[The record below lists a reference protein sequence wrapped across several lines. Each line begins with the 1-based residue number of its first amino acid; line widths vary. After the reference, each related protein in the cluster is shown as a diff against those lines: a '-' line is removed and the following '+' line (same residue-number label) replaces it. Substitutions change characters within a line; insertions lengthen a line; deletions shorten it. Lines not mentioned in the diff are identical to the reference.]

1 MAVRVLVVGAGIAGL
16 SAALR
21 LRQLGGSPT
30 VVEAAPGPR
39 GGGYMIDF
47 FGPGV
52 DAAER
57 LGLGPALERI
67 HAPIERLVF
76 VDGSGRSR
84 VAVGYPALR
93 RRVFGGRHHNFLRG
107 DLEAELYAAARDA
120 GVQPSH
126 GRKVVGLQPSAAAG
140 APVVVRY
147 ADGAEEEWDV
157 VLGADGVHSRV
168 RSDLLEPDEWSTR
181 DLGHAVWTWIMDRSL
196 PGVRREDF
204 VTLTAPGR
212 MVAVYPVDEE
222 RTAAFLVHPSPDG
235 GGEPDAEL
243 PGTLHRRF
251 GDLGWLVPELLAA
264 FPSAVDRYTDR
275 TVQVRARVWH
285 RGRVALLGDACW
297 CVSLLAGQG
306 ASLALAGGATVA
318 EELAT
323 VPGVADVPAALD
335 RARERLGPLVTRLA
349 DSGAR
354 TASWFVPEERWRM
367 TVRDTTLRA
376 SAWPVVG
383 PLLGRRFGLIRPAA

>member
-1 MAVRVLVVGAGIAGL
+1 MRVLVVGAGIAGL

-30 VVEAAPGPR
+30 LVEAAPGPR

-47 FGPGV
+47 FGPGI
-52 DAAER
+52 DAADR
-57 LGLGPALERI
+57 LGLRPALERI

-93 RRVFGGRHHNFLRG
+93 RRLFGGRHHNFLRG

-120 GVQPSH
+120 GVQLSH
-126 GRKVVGLQPSAAAG
+126 GRKVTGVRPAAAAG
-140 APVVVRY
+140 DPVVVRY

-157 VLGADGVHSRV
+157 VLGADGIHSRV
-168 RSDLLEPDEWSTR
+168 RDGVLEPDEWSTR
-181 DLGHAVWTWIMDRSL
+181 DLGHAVWTWIVDRSL

-212 MVAVYPVDEE
+212 MVAVYPVDER
-222 RTAAFLVHPSPDG
+222 RTAAFFVHRSPDG
-235 GGEPDAEL
+235 GGEPGADL
-243 PGTLHRRF
+243 PATLHRRF
-251 GDLGWLVPELLAA
+251 GDLGWLVPELLTT

-275 TVQVRARVWH
+275 TVQVRSRVWH

-306 ASLALAGGATVA
+306 ASLALAGGAAVA

-323 VPGVADVPAALD
+323 VSAPADVPAALD
-335 RARERLGPLVTRLA
+335 RARDRLGPVVARLA
-349 DSGAR
+349 DAGAR
-354 TASWFVPEERWRM
+354 TASWFAPEERWRM
-367 TVRDTTLRA
+367 AVRDASLRA

-383 PLLGRRFGLIRPAA
+383 PVLGRRLGFIRPAA

>member
-1 MAVRVLVVGAGIAGL
+1 MRVLVVGAGIAGL

-21 LRQLGGSPT
+21 LRQLGGAPT

-47 FGPGV
+47 FGPGI
-52 DAAER
+52 DAADR
-57 LGLGPALERI
+57 LGLRPGLERI

-76 VDGSGRSR
+76 VDGSGRPR

-107 DLEAELYAAARDA
+107 DLEAELYAAARSA
-120 GVQPSH
+120 GVAPSH
-126 GRKVVGLQPSAAAG
+126 GRKVIGVQQAAAAG
-140 APVVVRY
+140 DPVVVRY

-157 VLGADGVHSRV
+157 VLGADGIHSRV
-168 RSDLLEPDEWSTR
+168 RNDVLEPDEWSTR
-181 DLGHAVWTWIMDRSL
+181 DLGHAVWTWIVDGSL

-212 MVAVYPVDEE
+212 MVAAYPVDEE
-222 RTAAFLVHPSPDG
+222 RTAAFFVHRSPDG
-235 GGEPDAEL
+235 GGEPGADL
-243 PGTLHRRF
+243 PGALHRRF
-251 GDLGWLVPELLAA
+251 GDLGWLVPELLATL
-264 FPSAVDRYTDR
+264 PSALDRYTDR
-275 TVQVRARVWH
+275 TVQVRSRVWH

-306 ASLALAGGATVA
+306 ASLALAGGVAVA

-323 VPGVADVPAALD
+323 ASAVADVPAALD
-335 RARERLGPLVTRLA
+335 RARDRLGPVVTRLA
-349 DSGAR
+349 DAGAR

-367 TVRDTTLRA
+367 AVRDTSLRA

-383 PLLGRRFGLIRPAA
+383 PVLGRRFGFIRPAA

>member
-21 LRQLGGSPT
+21 LRQLGWSPT
-30 VVEAAPGPR
+30 VVETAPGPR

-47 FGPGV
+47 FGPGL
-52 DAAER
+52 DAADR
-57 LGLGPALERI
+57 LGLRPALERI

-76 VDGSGRSR
+76 VDGSGRPR
-84 VAVGYPALR
+84 VTVGYPALR
-93 RRVFGGRHHNFLRG
+93 RRAFGGRHHNFLRG

-120 GVQPSH
+120 GVQLSH
-126 GRKVVGLQPSAAAG
+126 GRKVTGVQPAAADG
-140 APVVVRY
+140 DPVLVRY

-157 VLGADGVHSRV
+157 VLGADGIHSRV
-168 RSDLLEPDEWSTR
+168 RDDLLERDEWSTR
-181 DLGHAVWTWIMDRSL
+181 DLGHAVWAWLLDGSLRS
-196 PGVRREDF
+196 VRREDF

-212 MVAVYPVDEE
+212 MVAVYPVDEG
-222 RTAAFLVHPSPDG
+222 RTAAFFVHRSPDG
-235 GGEPDAEL
+235 GGEHGADL
-243 PGTLHRRF
+243 PGTLHDRF

-264 FPSAVDRYTDR
+264 LPSAVDRYTDR

-306 ASLALAGGATVA
+306 ASLAMTGGVAVA

-323 VPGVADVPAALD
+323 VSAVTDVPAALD
-335 RARERLGPLVTRLA
+335 RVRNRLGPPVARLA
-349 DSGAR
+349 EAGAR

-367 TVRDTTLRA
+367 TVRDTSLRA

-383 PLLGRRFGLIRPAA
+383 PVLGRRFGLVRPAA

>member
-1 MAVRVLVVGAGIAGL
+1 MRVLVVGAGIAGL

-30 VVEAAPGPR
+30 LVESAPGPR

-52 DAAER
+52 DAADR
-57 LGLGPALERI
+57 LGLRSGLERI

-76 VDGSGRSR
+76 VDQSGRPR
-84 VAVGYPALR
+84 VAVGYLALR
-93 RRVFGGRHHNFLRG
+93 RRAFGGRHHNFLRG
-107 DLEAELYAAARDA
+107 DLEAELHAAVRDA

-126 GRKVVGLQPSAAAG
+126 GRKVVGVQPAAAAG
-140 APVVVRY
+140 SPVVVRY
-147 ADGAEEEWDV
+147 ADGTQEEWDV

-168 RSDLLEPDEWSTR
+168 RADVLEPDEWGTR
-181 DLGHAVWTWIMDRSL
+181 DLGHAVWTWILEGSL

-212 MVAVYPVDEE
+212 MVAVYPVDDG
-222 RTAAFLVHPSPDG
+222 RTAAVFVHRSPDG
-235 GGEPDAEL
+235 GGEPEADL
-243 PGTLHRRF
+243 PGTLHSRF

-264 FPSAVDRYTDR
+264 LPSALDRYTDR

-306 ASLALAGGATVA
+306 ASLALAGGVAVA

-323 VPGVADVPAALD
+323 VSAVADVPAALD
-335 RARERLGPLVTRLA
+335 RVHARFGPLVARLA
-349 DSGAR
+349 DTGAR
-354 TASWFVPEERWRM
+354 TASWFAPEERWRM
-367 TVRDTTLRA
+367 AVRDTSLRA

-383 PLLGRRFGLIRPAA
+383 PVLGRRFGLVRPAT

>member
-1 MAVRVLVVGAGIAGL
+1 MRVLVVGAGIAGL

-21 LRQLGGSPT
+21 LRQLGGAPT

-47 FGPGV
+47 FGPGI
-52 DAAER
+52 DAAGR
-57 LGLGPALERI
+57 LGLRPGLERI

-76 VDGSGRSR
+76 VDGSGRPR

-107 DLEAELYAAARDA
+107 DLEAELYAAARSA
-120 GVQPSH
+120 GVAPSH
-126 GRKVVGLQPSAAAG
+126 GRKVIGVQRAAAAG
-140 APVVVRY
+140 DPVVVRY

-157 VLGADGVHSRV
+157 VLGADGIHSRV
-168 RSDLLEPDEWSTR
+168 RDDVLEPDEWSTR
-181 DLGHAVWTWIMDRSL
+181 DLGHAVWTWIVDGSL

-212 MVAVYPVDEE
+212 MVAAYPVDEE
-222 RTAAFLVHPSPDG
+222 RTAAFFVHRSPDG
-235 GGEPDAEL
+235 GGEPGADL
-243 PGTLHRRF
+243 PGALHRRF
-251 GDLGWLVPELLAA
+251 GDLGWLVPELLATL
-264 FPSAVDRYTDR
+264 PSALDRYTDR
-275 TVQVRARVWH
+275 TVQVRSRVWH

-306 ASLALAGGATVA
+306 ASLALAGGVAVA

-323 VPGVADVPAALD
+323 ASAVADVPAALD
-335 RARERLGPLVTRLA
+335 RARDRLGPVVTRLA
-349 DSGAR
+349 DAGAR

-367 TVRDTTLRA
+367 AVRDTSLRA

-383 PLLGRRFGLIRPAA
+383 PVLGRRFGFIRPAA

>member
-1 MAVRVLVVGAGIAGL
+1 VAVRVLVVGAGVAGL

-47 FGPGV
+47 FGPGI
-52 DAAER
+52 DAADR

-76 VDGSGRSR
+76 IDASGRPR
-84 VAVGYPALR
+84 VAVGYQALR
-93 RRVFGGRHHNFLRG
+93 RRAFGGRHHNFLRG
-107 DLEAELYAAARDA
+107 DLEAELHTAAGTA
-120 GVQPSH
+120 GVQLSH
-126 GRKVVGLQPSAAAG
+126 GRKVAGVQPAAADG
-140 APVVVRY
+140 SPVLVRY

-157 VLGADGVHSRV
+157 VLGADGFHSRV
-168 RSDLLEPDEWSTR
+168 RDDLLERDEWTTR
-181 DLGHAVWTWIMDRSL
+181 DLGHAVWAWLLDGSL
-196 PGVRREDF
+196 RGVRREDF

-212 MVAVYPVDEE
+212 MVAVYPVDEG
-222 RTAAFLVHPSPDG
+222 RTAAFFVHRSPDG
-235 GGEPDAEL
+235 GGEPAADL
-243 PGTLHRRF
+243 PGTLQDRF
-251 GDLGWLVPELLAA
+251 GDLGWLVPELLATL
-264 FPSAVDRYTDR
+264 PSAVDRYTDR

-306 ASLALAGGATVA
+306 ASLAMAGGVA
-318 EELAT
+318 VGEELAT
-323 VPGVADVPAALD
+323 VPAVADVPAALD
-335 RARERLGPLVTRLA
+335 RVRDRLGPLVARLA
-349 DSGAR
+349 DTGAR

-367 TVRDTTLRA
+367 TVRDTSLRA

-383 PLLGRRFGLIRPAA
+383 PVLGRRFGLVRPAA

>member
-47 FGPGV
+47 FGPGL
-52 DAAER
+52 DAADR
-57 LGLGPALERI
+57 LGLRPALERI

-76 VDGSGRSR
+76 VDGSGRPR

-93 RRVFGGRHHNFLRG
+93 RRAFGGRHHNFLRG

-120 GVQPSH
+120 GVRLSH
-126 GRKVVGLQPSAAAG
+126 GRKVTGVQPAAADG
-140 APVVVRY
+140 GPVLVRY
-147 ADGAEEEWDV
+147 ADGAGEEWDV
-157 VLGADGVHSRV
+157 VLGADGIHSRV
-168 RSDLLEPDEWSTR
+168 RNDLLERDEWSTR
-181 DLGHAVWTWIMDRSL
+181 DLGHAVWAWLLDGSPR
-196 PGVRREDF
+196 GVRREDF
-204 VTLTAPGR
+204 TTLTAPGR
-212 MVAVYPVDEE
+212 MVAVYPVDEG
-222 RTAAFLVHPSPDG
+222 RTAAFFVHRSPDG
-235 GGEPDAEL
+235 GGEPGADL
-243 PGTLHRRF
+243 PGTLHDRF

-264 FPSAVDRYTDR
+264 LPSAVDRYTDR

-306 ASLALAGGATVA
+306 ASLAMAGGVAMA

-323 VPGVADVPAALD
+323 VSAVADVPAALD
-335 RARERLGPLVTRLA
+335 RVHERLGPPVARLA
-349 DSGAR
+349 AAGAR

-367 TVRDTTLRA
+367 TVRDTSLRA

-383 PLLGRRFGLIRPAA
+383 PVLGRRLGLVRSAA

>member
-1 MAVRVLVVGAGIAGL
+1 MAVQVLVVGAGIAGM

-21 LRQLGGSPT
+21 LRQLGTPPT

-52 DAAER
+52 DAADR
-57 LGLGPALERI
+57 LGLRSALERI

-76 VDGSGRSR
+76 VDGSGTPR

-93 RRVFGGRHHNFLRG
+93 RRAFGGRHHNFLRG

-120 GVQPSH
+120 GVRLSH
-126 GRKVVGLQPSAAAG
+126 GRKVTGVQPAAADG
-140 APVVVRY
+140 SPVRVRY

-157 VLGADGVHSRV
+157 VLGADGIHSRV
-168 RSDLLEPDEWSTR
+168 RTDLLERHEWSTR
-181 DLGHAVWTWIMDRSL
+181 DLGHAVWAWLLDGSL
-196 PGVRREDF
+196 RGVRREDF

-212 MVAVYPVDEE
+212 MVAVYPVDEG
-222 RTAAFLVHPSPDG
+222 RTAAFFVHRSPDG
-235 GGEPDAEL
+235 GGEPGADL
-243 PGTLHRRF
+243 PGTLHDRF

-264 FPSAVDRYTDR
+264 LPSAVDRYTDR

-306 ASLALAGGATVA
+306 ASLAMAGGVAMA

-323 VPGVADVPAALD
+323 VSAVADVPAALD
-335 RARERLGPLVTRLA
+335 RVHDRLGPPVARLA
-349 DSGAR
+349 EVGAR

-367 TVRDTTLRA
+367 TVRDTSLRA

-383 PLLGRRFGLIRPAA
+383 PVLGRRFGLVRPAA

>member
-1 MAVRVLVVGAGIAGL
+1 VAVRVLVVGAGIAGL

-47 FGPGV
+47 FGPGI
-52 DAAER
+52 DAADR
-57 LGLGPALERI
+57 LGLRPGLERI

-76 VDGSGRSR
+76 VDGSGRPR

-93 RRVFGGRHHNFLRG
+93 RRVFAGRHHNFLRG
-107 DLEAELYAAARDA
+107 DLEAELYAAARSA
-120 GVQPSH
+120 GVAPSH
-126 GRKVVGLQPSAAAG
+126 GRKVIGVRQAAAAG
-140 APVVVRY
+140 DPVVVCY

-157 VLGADGVHSRV
+157 VLGADGIHSRV
-168 RSDLLEPDEWSTR
+168 RDDVLEPDEWSTR
-181 DLGHAVWTWIMDRSL
+181 DLGHAVWTWIVDGSL

-212 MVAVYPVDEE
+212 MVAVYPVDEG
-222 RTAAFLVHPSPDG
+222 RTAAFFVHRSPDG
-235 GGEPDAEL
+235 GGEPGADL

-251 GDLGWLVPELLAA
+251 GDLGWLVPELLATL
-264 FPSAVDRYTDR
+264 PSAVDRYTDR
-275 TVQVRARVWH
+275 TVQVRSRVWH

-306 ASLALAGGATVA
+306 ASLALAGGVAVA

-323 VPGVADVPAALD
+323 VSAVADAPAALD
-335 RARERLGPLVTRLA
+335 RARDRLEPVVARLA
-349 DSGAR
+349 DAGAR

-367 TVRDTTLRA
+367 AVRDTSLRA

-383 PLLGRRFGLIRPAA
+383 PLLGRRFGFIRPAA

>member
-1 MAVRVLVVGAGIAGL
+1 MRVLVVGAGIAGL

-47 FGPGV
+47 FGPGI
-52 DAAER
+52 DAADR
-57 LGLGPALERI
+57 LGLRPGLERI

-76 VDGSGRSR
+76 VDGSGRPR

-107 DLEAELYAAARDA
+107 DLEAELYAAARGA
-120 GVQPSH
+120 GVAPSH
-126 GRKVVGLQPSAAAG
+126 GRKVIGVQQAAAAG
-140 APVVVRY
+140 DPVVVRY

-157 VLGADGVHSRV
+157 VLGADGIHSRV
-168 RSDLLEPDEWSTR
+168 RDDVLEPDEWSTR
-181 DLGHAVWTWIMDRSL
+181 DLGHAVWTWIVDGSL

-212 MVAVYPVDEE
+212 MVAVYPVDER
-222 RTAAFLVHPSPDG
+222 RTAAFFVHRSPDG
-235 GGEPDAEL
+235 GGEPGADL
-243 PGTLHRRF
+243 PATLHRRF

-264 FPSAVDRYTDR
+264 LPSAVDRYTDR

-306 ASLALAGGATVA
+306 ASLAMAGGVAVA

-323 VPGVADVPAALD
+323 VSAVTDVPAALD
-335 RARERLGPLVTRLA
+335 RVHERLGPPVARLA
-349 DSGAR
+349 EAGAR

-367 TVRDTTLRA
+367 TVRDSSLRA
-376 SAWPVVG
+376 SAWPIVG
-383 PLLGRRFGLIRPAA
+383 PVLGRRFGLVRPAA

>member
-1 MAVRVLVVGAGIAGL
+1 MRVLVVGAGIAGL

-30 VVEAAPGPR
+30 LVEAAPGPR

-47 FGPGV
+47 FGPGL
-52 DAAER
+52 DAADR
-57 LGLGPALERI
+57 LGLRSALERI

-76 VDGSGRSR
+76 VDGFGRPR

-93 RRVFGGRHHNFLRG
+93 RRAFGGRHHNFLRG
-107 DLEAELYAAARDA
+107 DLEAELYAAARDT
-120 GVQPSH
+120 GVQLSH
-126 GRKVVGLQPSAAAG
+126 GRKVTRVQPAATDG
-140 APVVVRY
+140 GPVVVRY

-157 VLGADGVHSRV
+157 VLGADGIHSRV
-168 RSDLLEPDEWSTR
+168 RNDLLERDEWSTR
-181 DLGHAVWTWIMDRSL
+181 DLGHAVWAWLLDGTLR
-196 PGVRREDF
+196 GVRREDF

-212 MVAVYPVDEE
+212 MVAVYPVDEG
-222 RTAAFLVHPSPDG
+222 RTAAFFVHRSPDG
-235 GGEPDAEL
+235 GGEAEADL
-243 PGTLHRRF
+243 PGTLHDRF

-264 FPSAVDRYTDR
+264 LPSAVDRYTDR

-285 RGRVALLGDACW
+285 RGRAALLGDACW

-306 ASLALAGGATVA
+306 ASLAMAGGVAVA

-323 VPGVADVPAALD
+323 VSAVADVPTALD
-335 RARERLGPLVTRLA
+335 RVHERLGPPVARLA
-349 DSGAR
+349 EAGAR

-367 TVRDTTLRA
+367 TVRDSSLRA

-383 PLLGRRFGLIRPAA
+383 PVLGRRFGLVRPAA

>member
-1 MAVRVLVVGAGIAGL
+1 VAVRVLVVGAGIAGL

-21 LRQLGGSPT
+21 LRQLGGAPT

-47 FGPGV
+47 FGPGI
-52 DAAER
+52 DAADR
-57 LGLGPALERI
+57 LGLRPGLERI

-76 VDGSGRSR
+76 VDGSGRPR

-107 DLEAELYAAARDA
+107 DLEAELYAAARSA
-120 GVQPSH
+120 GVAPSH
-126 GRKVVGLQPSAAAG
+126 GRKVIGVQQAAAAG
-140 APVVVRY
+140 DPVVVRY

-157 VLGADGVHSRV
+157 VLGADGIHSRV
-168 RSDLLEPDEWSTR
+168 RNDVLEPDEWSTR
-181 DLGHAVWTWIMDRSL
+181 DLGHAVWTWIVDGSL

-212 MVAVYPVDEE
+212 MVAAYPVDEE
-222 RTAAFLVHPSPDG
+222 RTAAFFVHRSPDG
-235 GGEPDAEL
+235 GGEPGADL
-243 PGTLHRRF
+243 PGALHRRF
-251 GDLGWLVPELLAA
+251 GDLGWLVPELLATL
-264 FPSAVDRYTDR
+264 PSALDRYTDR
-275 TVQVRARVWH
+275 TVQVRSRVWH

-306 ASLALAGGATVA
+306 ASLALAGGVAVA

-323 VPGVADVPAALD
+323 ASAVADVPAALD
-335 RARERLGPLVTRLA
+335 RARDRLGPVVTRLA
-349 DSGAR
+349 DAGAR

-367 TVRDTTLRA
+367 AVRDTSLRA

-383 PLLGRRFGLIRPAA
+383 PVLGRRFGFIRPAA

>member
-1 MAVRVLVVGAGIAGL
+1 MTVRVLVVGAGIAGL

-21 LRQLGGSPT
+21 LRQLGGSPM

-47 FGPGV
+47 FGPGI
-52 DAAER
+52 DAADR
-57 LGLGPALERI
+57 LGLRSALERI

-76 VDGSGRSR
+76 VDGSGRPR

-93 RRVFGGRHHNFLRG
+93 RRVFGGQHHNFLRG
-107 DLEAELYAAARDA
+107 DLEAELHAAARGA
-120 GVQPSH
+120 GVEPSH
-126 GRKVVGLQPSAAAG
+126 GRKVIGVLPAVAAVD
-140 APVVVRY
+140 PVVVRY

-157 VLGADGVHSRV
+157 VLGADGIHSRV
-168 RSDLLEPDEWSTR
+168 RTDVLEPDEWSSR
-181 DLGHAVWTWIMDRSL
+181 DLGHAVWAWILDGSL

-212 MVAVYPVDEE
+212 MVAAYPVDQG
-222 RTAAFLVHPSPDG
+222 RTAAFFVHRSPDG
-235 GGEPDAEL
+235 GGEPGADL
-243 PGTLHRRF
+243 PGALHRRF
-251 GDLGWLVPELLAA
+251 GDLGWLVPELLASL
-264 FPSAVDRYTDR
+264 PSAVDRYTDR
-275 TVQVRARVWH
+275 TVQVRSRVWH

-306 ASLALAGGATVA
+306 ASLALAGGVTVA

-323 VPGVADVPAALD
+323 ASAVADVPAALD
-335 RARERLGPLVTRLA
+335 RARDRLGPVVTRLA
-349 DSGAR
+349 DAGTR

-367 TVRDTTLRA
+367 AVRDTSLRA

-383 PLLGRRFGLIRPAA
+383 PVLGRRFGFIRPAA

>member
-1 MAVRVLVVGAGIAGL
+1 
-16 SAALR
+16 
-21 LRQLGGSPT
+21 
-30 VVEAAPGPR
+30 
-39 GGGYMIDF
+39 
-47 FGPGV
+47 
-52 DAAER
+52 
-57 LGLGPALERI
+57 
-67 HAPIERLVF
+67 
-76 VDGSGRSR
+76 
-84 VAVGYPALR
+84 
-93 RRVFGGRHHNFLRG
+93 
-107 DLEAELYAAARDA
+107 
-120 GVQPSH
+120 
-126 GRKVVGLQPSAAAG
+126 
-140 APVVVRY
+140 
-147 ADGAEEEWDV
+147 
-157 VLGADGVHSRV
+157 V

-181 DLGHAVWTWIMDRSL
+181 DLGHAVWTWILDRSL

-212 MVAVYPVDEE
+212 MVAVYPVDEG
-222 RTAAFLVHPSPDG
+222 RTAAFLVHRSPDG

-251 GDLGWLVPELLAA
+251 DDLDWLVPELLAA

-323 VPGVADVPAALD
+323 VSDVADVPAALD

-376 SAWPVVG
+376 STWPVVG
-383 PLLGRRFGLIRPAA
+383 PCSADGSASSARPRSPVLGAAGRRRGRLDGMTSSTLTRARTRIPSALLVAVGLAAGFGVAQGTGIRALGGAVFALGGLGAAWLWVKHRGWAVALGLGALYIGAFVLAHVLALGVGMASWLAVALVTLVAAGVTYAVADRS

>member
-1 MAVRVLVVGAGIAGL
+1 MRVLVVGAGIAGL

-52 DAAER
+52 DAADR
-57 LGLGPALERI
+57 LGLRSALERI

-76 VDGSGRSR
+76 VDGSGRPR
-84 VAVGYPALR
+84 IAAGYPALR
-93 RRVFGGRHHNFLRG
+93 RRVFGGQHHNFLRG
-107 DLEAELYAAARDA
+107 DLESELIAAARGT
-120 GVQPSH
+120 GVEPSH
-126 GRKVVGLQPSAAAG
+126 GRKVIGVLPAAAAG
-140 APVVVRY
+140 VPVVVRY
-147 ADGAEEEWDV
+147 ADGTEEEWDV
-157 VLGADGVHSRV
+157 VLGADGIHSRV
-168 RSDLLEPDEWSTR
+168 RNDLLEPDEWSTR
-181 DLGHAVWTWIMDRSL
+181 DLGHAVWTWIVDGSL

-204 VTLTAPGR
+204 VTLMAPGR
-212 MVAVYPVDEE
+212 TVAVYPVDEG
-222 RTAAFLVHPSPDG
+222 RTAAFFVHRSPDG
-235 GGEPDAEL
+235 GGEPDADL

-251 GDLGWLVPELLAA
+251 GDLGWLVPELLSM

-275 TVQVRARVWH
+275 TVQVRSRVWH

-306 ASLALAGGATVA
+306 ASLALAGGVAVA
-318 EELAT
+318 EELARASA
-323 VPGVADVPAALD
+323 VADVPAALD
-335 RARERLGPLVTRLA
+335 RVRDRLGPLVTRRTDA
-349 DSGAR
+349 AAR
-354 TASWFVPEERWRM
+354 TASWFAPEERWRM
-367 TVRDTTLRA
+367 TLRDTSLRV

-383 PLLGRRFGLIRPAA
+383 PLLGRRLGLVRPAT